1 MMECIVR
8 EETRFLQ
15 HSKLHILLWGDSK
28 TGRTMKT
35 SFKFLA
41 IAGTLFIQMPAPFA
55 YAADI
60 QPVKSDKCRYL
71 LSGLIEKGD
80 AEKIEAIVAKNGDGV
95 DAGNSI
101 CLNSPGGNY
110 LAGKQLYDT
119 FMADGF
125 ATYVRKG
132 DECHSA
138 CAIAFLGGSQWGD
151 FRHPSRS
158 IEPGAVVGFHA
169 PYVKLDS
176 GKKYDADYVSALT
189 RAAFGIVSAL
199 IKDQE
204 SLKISRR
211 FLTDYILF
219 DSEETRIIQTVEDGA
234 HAGIAIDTKPKKIP
248 LSPEAITHAC
258 ETLFGVYG
266 SNFINPD
273 TATSPDFRTEDS
285 EFSKNTSE
293 IFIIKNA
300 NWIRISTQHD
310 WETPNQTASCA
321 FRVENGPNDDIDVV
335 LWSNDVAEEPM
346 LENALQTLKTSVPWW
361 YFVPKDTRIEDL
373 GK

>member
-1 MMECIVR
+1 M
-8 EETRFLQ
+8 TFY
-15 HSKLHILLWGDSK
+15 KY
-28 TGRTMKT
+28 
-35 SFKFLA
+35 LA
-41 IAGTLFIQMPAPFA
+41 VASMLGFQASIAM
-55 YAADI
+55 AADI
-60 QPVKSDKCRYL
+60 RPVESDKCRYL
-71 LSGLIEKGD
+71 LSGVIEKGD
-80 AEKIEAIVAKNGDGV
+80 AEKIAAIVAENGDGV

-110 LAGKQLYDT
+110 LAGKQLYDA

-151 FRHPSRS
+151 FRHPSRT

-169 PYVKLDS
+169 PYVKLEP

-189 RAAFGIVSAL
+189 RAAFGIVGSL
-199 IKDQE
+199 INDQE

-219 DSEETRIIQTVEDGA
+219 DSEETRTIQTVEDAA

-248 LSPEAITHAC
+248 LSPENITHAC

-285 EFSKNTSE
+285 EFSKNSSGKIEIENTS
-293 IFIIKNA
+293 
-300 NWIRISTQHD
+300 WLRISTLHD
-310 WETPNQTASCA
+310 WETPYQTASCA
-321 FRVENGPNDDIDVV
+321 FRAENGANNDIDAV
-335 LWSNDVAEEPM
+335 LWSNDVAEEPK

-361 YFVPKDTRIEDL
+361 YFLPKETGVLDIH
-373 GK
+373 

>member
-1 MMECIVR
+1 MN
-8 EETRFLQ
+8 
-15 HSKLHILLWGDSK
+15 
-28 TGRTMKT
+28 T

-41 IAGTLFIQMPAPFA
+41 ITAATIILMPAPFA
-55 YAADI
+55 TAADI
-60 QPVKSDKCRYL
+60 RPVDSEKCRYM
-71 LSGLIEKGD
+71 LSGVIEKGD
-80 AEKIEAIVAKNGDGV
+80 AEKIDAIVAKNGDGM

-151 FRHPSRS
+151 FRHPSRTMDL
-158 IEPGAVVGFHA
+158 GAVVGFHA
-169 PYVKLDS
+169 PYVKLES

-189 RAAFGIVSAL
+189 RAAFGIVASL

-211 FLTDYILF
+211 FLTDYVLF
-219 DSEETRIIQTVEDGA
+219 DSEETKTIQTVDDAA

-248 LSPEAITHAC
+248 LSPEALTHAC

-266 SNFINPD
+266 SNFINPGSAV
-273 TATSPDFRTEDS
+273 TPYFETESS
-285 EFSKNTSE
+285 EFSKNSLEKIE
-293 IFIIKNA
+293 IDKA
-300 NWIRISTQHD
+300 SWIRVSTLHD
-310 WETPNQTASCA
+310 WETPYQTASCA
-321 FRVENGPNDDIDVV
+321 FRVENGANDDIDAV
-335 LWSNDVAEEPM
+335 LWSNDVAEEPK

-361 YFVPKDTRIEDL
+361 YFVPKETKIEEL
-373 GK
+373 R

>member
-1 MMECIVR
+1 M
-8 EETRFLQ
+8 
-15 HSKLHILLWGDSK
+15 K
-28 TGRTMKT
+28 TG
-35 SFKFLA
+35 FKFLA
-41 IAGTLFIQMPAPFA
+41 ITAATIILMSAPFA
-55 YAADI
+55 TAADI
-60 QPVKSDKCRYL
+60 KPVESNKCRYL

-110 LAGKQLYDT
+110 LAGKQLYDA

-151 FRHPSRS
+151 FRHPSRMM
-158 IEPGAVVGFHA
+158 EPGAVVGFHA
-169 PYVKLDS
+169 PYVKLES

-189 RAAFGIVSAL
+189 RAAFGIVGSL
-199 IKDQE
+199 ITDQE
-204 SLKISRR
+204 ALKISRR

-219 DSEETRIIQTVEDGA
+219 DSEETRTIQTVEDAA

-258 ETLFGVYG
+258 ETLYGVYG
-266 SNFINPD
+266 SNFTNLGS
-273 TATSPDFRTEDS
+273 ATSPDFRTEDT
-285 EFSKNTSE
+285 EFSKNSSGKIE
-293 IFIIKNA
+293 FENA
-300 NWIRISTQHD
+300 SWIRISTQHE

-321 FRVENGPNDDIDVV
+321 FKEQSDVNDDIEVV
-335 LWSNDVAEEPM
+335 LWSNDVAEEPK

-361 YFVPKDTRIEDL
+361 YFVPKKTKIVDL
-373 GK
+373 DK